1 MLFEQGA
8 HGGAGHSVRMRHR
21 SQWRCHKHRYQ
32 AGIPARSDVSGDRQS
47 PVIGPSLF
55 KKDNDILR

>member
-8 HGGAGHSVRMRHR
+8 HGRAGHSVRMRHR

-32 AGIPARSDVSGDRQS
+32 TGIPARGDVSGYRQS
-47 PVIGPSLF
+47 SVIGSGLF